1 MTGSTDRRGRSI
13 ERRGAAVVAAVLLV
27 CLAIVVGVVATGG
40 RGGPSASPSSAPAV
54 TGAIP
59 SPVPVATG
67 TSPTAAPAASSGP
80 TVPPDS
86 AWNAVQV
93 APFAVI
99 ADLRADSTDA
109 AGVQLDTTFT
119 LTSRSDA
126 DPRAL
131 ATRLQTDPPIA
142 VTVLA
147 ASASRSVRLRP
158 TSPLTPGQV
167 YRFTLRAEGG
177 TVAGSWAFQARAPLH
192 VVSVLPGD
200 QTTGVPVRTGIEV
213 TFDQDTAADM
223 GPFLTIS
230 PGVDGRLERHGRT
243 QVFVPTGLRAATLYT
258 VTVRHGLPLS
268 GTEMTLERDVSFAF
282 ETVGP
287 DRPAAVRY
295 MFGRGIIETSPTE
308 IPIVALT
315 VETPTD
321 VASIQPPASVQVRVY
336 RFPSL
341 AATVAPMQRF
351 LAGPGWASFTDAS
364 IPTTGLPRVMTF
376 SAGLR
381 SLPSNADHII
391 TFPARLP
398 LGWYLVEAG
407 TERPA
412 QAILQVTEVS
422 AWVAVLTDRTV
433 AWVNNTATGGAIP
446 GATVRVADGPGLGE
460 TGADGM
466 LDAPTPADLVPA
478 ATVPAAAYVAQ
489 APPASPILIV
499 TAPTGHA
506 LLVPFD
512 VYPNGSLYRGQL
524 WLGGPS
530 ATTAWWSV
538 LATDRSVYRRDDRVA
553 AWGYLRERIDG
564 HVPASVELRLV
575 LPENTDQADPPTVVR
590 ATARPTSS
598 GAYAVELPLVGV
610 AVGPYNLQAVVD
622 GMIVST
628 TWLDVGIIRKPA
640 YRLTMTTDRHV
651 VIAGDRVTATLA
663 AAFFDGQPVPG
674 TPLAIRVDTDSN
686 TILETVPTDAAGHAT
701 TGWTASNG
709 STTSNDWMA
718 EHPLSVGL
726 SAVPARPEEGDIQAG
741 ASVAVFPS
749 AVTLTA
755 KGSVAGRTLVVT
767 GSDHEVDLARLE
779 REVAKNPEQGVW
791 DLDPN
796 GQPVVGATVTAVIT
810 ELIPVS
816 RLVGYDYDP
825 TAKLVVPR
833 YEYDTVRKPL
843 RTLTLRTDAG
853 GAFKASLVVPA
864 PDHEYEVVL
873 RTKDGSGRAAQR
885 TITAARAVTPK
896 PDLLPIFEN
905 TGTAGGQ
912 GLVYRIGQPI
922 RLTMTDGVRPLPTG
936 PTDRYLYIVAQQG
949 LRAAS
954 VTTTPQFSRTFAAAD
969 APGIFI
975 IGVHFTGAT
984 YEPDA
989 AAGVTFDTQER
1000 RLTVGLSGDRSSYRP
1015 GETVTVTVRTKDA
1028 TGRPTPATVTL
1039 RAVDEKLFAMGAA
1052 QIADPL
1058 GALYQGVGS
1067 GVVRLAATHQLPIG
1081 GGQGG
1086 GATTGGGG
1094 GAGVEARDDFRDTLF
1109 FRQLQTDAHGAATVT
1124 FHLSDDLTAWHVSA
1138 SAMTASLQAGE
1149 GQLMLPVGLPF
1160 FVDAT
1165 IADEYLASDRPI
1177 IRLRAYGSALRAGDA
1192 VAFTVAAPSLGLA
1205 PTRVDGTAFRD
1216 VSVPL
1221 PPLSVGHHGITIEAS
1236 TTSAGGA
1243 SLADKIGR
1251 TVTVVASRTTQTRSA
1266 FAMLTPDLAIPG
1278 GPEVTTYTF
1287 SDAGRGRFVAPLVGL
1302 ATSGGPRID
1311 QAVSAAIAR
1320 DLLISDFG
1328 FDPTLLPP
1336 EAFDPA
1342 TYPVGQQQSDSYELI
1357 ATGLPL
1363 LPYGGPD
1370 ARLTARVALVAAD
1383 RFDKGALRAALL
1395 ATRDMPSTRR
1405 DLRIAA
1411 LAGLA
1416 ALGEPVL
1423 SDLRGIA
1430 TATDLSVGERI
1441 DLALGFVAAGDDAAA
1456 LAIER
1461 DLLRANGQRLG
1472 AWTRLRVGAT
1482 LAETVGATSALALVA
1497 AGIGDPIAASL
1508 QAYVDANPASDEL
1521 YVLDQIGVIERT
1533 LARTPAP
1540 AASFAWAFDGRRSV
1554 VDLEPGEAFTVALTA
1569 AERATLR
1576 IEPLTGQVGL
1586 TASWSEPVDV
1596 SSLTPD
1602 PALGLTRT
1610 VTPAG
1615 IIGSDALVVVE
1626 LTPTFAAQALP
1637 GGYEI
1642 VDMVPSGLAPV
1653 ARTDGWVGDDGAIG
1667 PYRIVGQ
1674 EVDFSVSYDPTK
1686 ARTATVRYLAR
1697 IVTPGDYAW
1706 EPASIRLAASPEDA
1720 AFIAPT
1726 RLTIA
1731 DR

>member
-1 MTGSTDRRGRSI
+1 
-13 ERRGAAVVAAVLLV
+13 
-27 CLAIVVGVVATGG
+27 
-40 RGGPSASPSSAPAV
+40 
-54 TGAIP
+54 
-59 SPVPVATG
+59 
-67 TSPTAAPAASSGP
+67 
-80 TVPPDS
+80 
-86 AWNAVQV
+86 
-93 APFAVI
+93 
-99 ADLRADSTDA
+99 
-109 AGVQLDTTFT
+109 
-119 LTSRSDA
+119 
-126 DPRAL
+126 
-131 ATRLQTDPPIA
+131 
-142 VTVLA
+142 
-147 ASASRSVRLRP
+147 
-158 TSPLTPGQV
+158 
-167 YRFTLRAEGG
+167 
-177 TVAGSWAFQARAPLH
+177 
-192 VVSVLPGD
+192 
-200 QTTGVPVRTGIEV
+200 
-213 TFDQDTAADM
+213 
-223 GPFLTIS
+223 
-230 PGVDGRLERHGRT
+230 
-243 QVFVPTGLRAATLYT
+243 
-258 VTVRHGLPLS
+258 
-268 GTEMTLERDVSFAF
+268 
-282 ETVGP
+282 
-287 DRPAAVRY
+287 
-295 MFGRGIIETSPTE
+295 
-308 IPIVALT
+308 
-315 VETPTD
+315 
-321 VASIQPPASVQVRVY
+321 
-336 RFPSL
+336 
-341 AATVAPMQRF
+341 
-351 LAGPGWASFTDAS
+351 
-364 IPTTGLPRVMTF
+364 
-376 SAGLR
+376 
-381 SLPSNADHII
+381 
-391 TFPARLP
+391 
-398 LGWYLVEAG
+398 
-407 TERPA
+407 
-412 QAILQVTEVS
+412 
-422 AWVAVLTDRTV
+422 
-433 AWVNNTATGGAIP
+433 
-446 GATVRVADGPGLGE
+446 
-460 TGADGM
+460 
-466 LDAPTPADLVPA
+466 
-478 ATVPAAAYVAQ
+478 
-489 APPASPILIV
+489 
-499 TAPTGHA
+499 
-506 LLVPFD
+506 
-512 VYPNGSLYRGQL
+512 
-524 WLGGPS
+524 
-530 ATTAWWSV
+530 
-538 LATDRSVYRRDDRVA
+538 
-553 AWGYLRERIDG
+553 
-564 HVPASVELRLV
+564 
-575 LPENTDQADPPTVVR
+575 
-590 ATARPTSS
+590 
-598 GAYAVELPLVGV
+598 
-610 AVGPYNLQAVVD
+610 
-622 GMIVST
+622 
-628 TWLDVGIIRKPA
+628 
-640 YRLTMTTDRHV
+640 
-651 VIAGDRVTATLA
+651 
-663 AAFFDGQPVPG
+663 
-674 TPLAIRVDTDSN
+674 
-686 TILETVPTDAAGHAT
+686 
-701 TGWTASNG
+701 
-709 STTSNDWMA
+709 MA

-825 TAKLVVPR
+825 IAKLVVPR

-843 RTLTLRTDAG
+843 RTFTLRTDAG
-853 GAFKASLVVPA
+853 GAFKGSLVVPA
-864 PDHEYEVVL
+864 ADHEYEVVL
-873 RTKDGSGRAAQR
+873 RTQDEAGRTAQR
-885 TITAARAVTPK
+885 TVTASRAVTPK
-896 PDLLPIFEN
+896 PDRLPIFEN

-912 GLVYRIGQPI
+912 DFVYRIGQPI

-954 VTTTPQFSRTFAAAD
+954 VTTTPQFSRTFSAAD
-969 APGIFI
+969 APGILI

-989 AAGVTFDTQER
+989 AAGVTFDMQER
-1000 RLTVGLSGDRSSYRP
+1000 RLTVDLSGDRPSYRP
-1015 GETVTVTVRTKDA
+1015 GGTVTVTVRAKDA

-1052 QIADPL
+1052 QVADPL
-1058 GALYQGVGS
+1058 GALYQAVES
-1067 GVVRLAATHQLPIG
+1067 GIVHLAATHQLPIRG
-1081 GGQGG
+1081 NQGG

-1094 GAGVEARDDFRDTLF
+1094 GAEVEARDDFRDTLF

-1124 FHLSDDLTAWHVSA
+1124 FKLSDDLTAWHVSA
-1138 SAMTASLQAGE
+1138 SAMTTSLQAGE

-1216 VSVPL
+1216 VSIPL
-1221 PPLSVGHHGITIEAS
+1221 PPLSVGRHGITIEAS
-1236 TTSAGGA
+1236 ATSAGGA
-1243 SLADKIGR
+1243 TLADKLAR
-1251 TVTVVASRTTQTRSA
+1251 TVTVVASRTAQARAA
-1266 FAMLTPDLAIPG
+1266 FAMVTPDLIVPG
-1278 GPEVTTYTF
+1278 GPETTTYTF

-1328 FDPTLLPP
+1328 FDPALLPGD
-1336 EAFDPA
+1336 AFDPA
-1342 TYPVGQQQSDSYELI
+1342 TYPVGQQQSESYELI

-1383 RFDKGALRAALL
+1383 RFDKVALRDALL
-1395 ATRDMPSTRR
+1395 VTRDMASTRR
-1405 DLRIAA
+1405 DLRIAV

-1461 DLLRANGQRLG
+1461 DLLRANGQQLG

-1482 LAETVGATSALALVA
+1482 PAETVGATSALALVA
-1497 AGIGDPIAASL
+1497 AGIGDPIAAAL

-1521 YVLDQIGVIERT
+1521 YVLDQLGVIERT
-1533 LARTPAP
+1533 LARTPA
-1540 AASFAWAFDGRRSV
+1540 AATTFAWTVDGRRSV
-1554 VDLEPGEAFTVALTA
+1554 VDLEPGQSFTVALTA
-1569 AERATLR
+1569 AQRATLR
-1576 IEPLTGQVGL
+1576 IESLTGQVGL
-1586 TASWSEPVDV
+1586 TAFWSEPVDV

-1615 IIGSDALVVVE
+1615 IVESDALVVVE

-1720 AFIAPT
+1720 AFTAPT
-1726 RLTIA
+1726 RVTIA